1 MWCKGMHYFWIFQM
15 NHEENPQKK
24 KRHFTDDVRRLLFS
38 RGISELILA
47 LLEEL
52 GDLLLHATGDGDA
65 A

>member
-1 MWCKGMHYFWIFQM
+1 M

-24 KRHFTDDVRRLLFS
+24 KRHFTDVVRRLLFS

-47 LLEEL
+47 LFEEL
-52 GDLLLHATGDGDA
+52 GDLLLHAAGDGDA